1 MLQKTFFFFILFVL
15 TSNQGLF
22 GQSKIELD
30 IVNKKGLKTKP
41 TFKYYHKDSISTI
54 KYLDKIN
61 LYYQNKGYLL
71 CNYSITKKEQNLWF
85 IKINTFEKFEW
96 ASLKKGNLDD
106 ELLSIT
112 KFKEKL
118 YNEADFSL
126 SEYQEFNK
134 SLIEGL
140 ENKGY
145 PFAKVWLDSIRI
157 ENQKISGILMIDK
170 GPFVTITKIN
180 IKGSKK
186 ISPKF
191 IATYLRLKEG
201 NPYSEKNLSE
211 ISNRLKEI
219 SFLKEIREHEILF
232 TKEGAEVFIYVETI
246 KNSNF
251 NGIIGI
257 QPDDQTGKVNVTG
270 ELQLKLKNLL
280 KHGEMLDI
288 HWRKL
293 QPKTQDLKIE
303 INWPFLF
310 KTPFGL
316 DGGFYLY
323 KRDTSFLNLRARAGI
338 QYYLKGGNY
347 LKGFYEYF
355 SSDIL
360 STSLINS
367 PSDLSQLADV
377 RVNSYGLSYF
387 NRKLDY
393 IFNPR
398 KGVVIDLEGA
408 VGLKKIRKNP
418 AFDDTLY
425 ADVNLKSTNYRLS
438 AKIEGYIPLA
448 KRHVIKINAISR
460 TILGNQIM
468 ENEMFRFGGLN
479 TLKGFGEESFLA
491 TFYTLANIEYRFLL
505 DRNSN
510 IFAFFNAAYYE
521 KNLSN
526 EYFNDWPYGFGL
538 GINFATKI
546 GTFSLVY
553 AIGTQQNNPILIRNS
568 KVHFGY
574 IAYF

>member
-1 MLQKTFFFFILFVL
+1 MLQKIHILFIILIISVH
-15 TSNQGLF
+15 QDVYA
-22 GQSKIELD
+22 QSKIELE
-30 IVNKKGLKTKP
+30 ILNRKELKVKP
-41 TFKYYHKDSISTI
+41 SFKYYHKDSVATT
-54 KYLDKIN
+54 KYLNEIIKF
-61 LYYQNKGYLL
+61 YQNRGYLL
-71 CNYSITKKEQNLWF
+71 ASYEIKDKSKKKWSIH
-85 IKINTFEKFEW
+85 ISPFEAFQW
-96 ASLKKGNLDD
+96 AKLENGNLDS
-106 ELLSIT
+106 ELIRLT

-118 YNEADFSL
+118 YNNARFSL
-126 SEYQEFNK
+126 EDYNEFINH
-134 SLIEGL
+134 LLEDL

-145 PFAKVWLDSIRI
+145 PFAKVWLDSIS
-157 ENQKISGILMIDK
+157 ISDQQIGGRLMIDK
-170 GPFVTITKIN
+170 GPYVTISKIN

-191 IATYLRLKEG
+191 ISTYLRLKEG
-201 NPYSEKNLSE
+201 APYSEKSLSE
-211 ISNRLKEI
+211 ISKRLKEI
-219 SFLKEIREHEILF
+219 SFLKEIREHDILF
-232 TKEGAEVFIYVETI
+232 TKDGAEVFIYVETI

-257 QPDDQTGKVNVTG
+257 QPDDITGKVNITG

-280 KHGEMLDI
+280 KHGEMFSI

-293 QPKTQDLKIE
+293 QPKTQDLKVE
-303 INWPFLF
+303 VNWPFLF

-323 KRDTSFLNLRARAGI
+323 KRDTSFLNLRGKAGV

-347 LKGFYEYF
+347 IKAYYEFF
-355 SSDIL
+355 SSNIL
-360 STSLINS
+360 STSLINQS
-367 PSDLSQLADV
+367 TDLNQLADF
-377 RVNSYGLSYF
+377 RVNSYGMSFY
-387 NRKLDY
+387 NRRLDY

-398 KGVVIDLEGA
+398 KGIEVTLEGA

-425 ADVNLKSTNYRLS
+425 NGVSLSTTNYSLS
-438 AKIEGYIPLA
+438 AKIDGYIPLA
-448 KRHVIKINAISR
+448 KRHVIKINGISR
-460 TILGNQIM
+460 AILGNQIM

-491 TFYTLANIEYRFLL
+491 TFYTIANIEYRFLL

-521 KNLSN
+521 KNLTN

-538 GINFATKI
+538 GINFATKF

-553 AIGTQQNNPILIRNS
+553 ALGTQQNSPILFRNS